1 MGLRL
6 LLVED
11 DAHTAGEVMR
21 GMSERGHNIEHAG
34 NVERASALL
43 EDRPFDVII
52 VDRMLPD
59 GDGLTLIER
68 LRARENGTPALALTA
83 MGRIAD
89 RVEGLKAG
97 ADDYLVKPFSLD
109 ELEARIEALA
119 RRVSAV
125 RLVIGDLV
133 LDRLARTVHRGS
145 TRIALMPREFQLLEL
160 LMATSPTVVT
170 RNMLLEHVWQ
180 FHFDPGTN
188 LVEAHVSRLRGKIDR
203 GGDPPLIHTVR
214 GEGYVALAR

>member
-1 MGLRL
+1 MRL

-11 DAHTAGEVMR
+11 DGHTAGEVLR
-21 GMSERGHNIEHAG
+21 GMRERGHSVEHAED
-34 NVERASALL
+34 VERAGALL
-43 EDRPFDVII
+43 ETRPFDVII

-59 GDGLTLIER
+59 GDGLILIKR

-109 ELEARIEALA
+109 ELEARVEALA

-133 LDRLARTVHRGS
+133 LDRLTRTVHRGS

-160 LMATSPTVVT
+160 LMASSPAVVT
-170 RNMLLEHVWQ
+170 RTMLLERVWE

-188 LVEAHVSRLRGKIDR
+188 LVEAHVSRLRSKIDR